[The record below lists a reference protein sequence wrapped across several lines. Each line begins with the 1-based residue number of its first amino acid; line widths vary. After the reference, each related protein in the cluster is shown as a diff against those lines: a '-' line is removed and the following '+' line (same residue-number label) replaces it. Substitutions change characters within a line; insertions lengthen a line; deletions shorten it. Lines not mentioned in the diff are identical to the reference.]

1 MPTTETNDA
10 DAGPPPGDQP
20 AKMTSTTPTTPTSLS
35 APQLHAL
42 FDILTHYETYYE
54 VQDFRDPDTI
64 YAYGTPFV
72 EREKLAA
79 PGGKENEGKKD
90 TKEAKDSK
98 DSKEGKDSRD
108 RSGSTPAD
116 VVYASTS
123 QSPILH
129 MLFNKTVM
137 TLPPAQTLPPAFWHV
152 RVQGLM
158 AQLAE
163 AELSE
168 SYDQGAMGTR
178 KMLATASSA
187 LIESLGRGALGGYPT
202 HHASASTEKE
212 EKKLTE
218 RTYDTKNAADFARAW
233 DDVLRAMV
241 YDNLVDELF
250 AYCSTNPDIEGHSPA
265 VAAAADYIIVHVAEF
280 LHYVFVLSPNG
291 RYLTKLVESVQQLI
305 PYSLVRQTLRVSNAA
320 TMINGMMKLLLAKLS
335 VGGLTNW
342 IGLTSTADDGM
353 NLLQRIVSMVLSYDA
368 SNFKKAA
375 DKIEKEKTVSKAQ
388 LAAIREHMARPRAYH
403 EAVRRESA
411 TTEEKGGDH
420 MSMVIAILDS
430 VDPSLTTSLTEAQH
444 AQLAQ
449 YYAALLSVHD
459 RREITNVFCRQS
471 PDLFTQALRDGV
483 AAFDPIIRGI
493 HDKIDL
499 KEHVS
504 DIEGFIN
511 EFIEI
516 SKGTKPSKNEER
528 VLPTV
533 KDYVELLRRNRHLLY
548 KWLHRVAHDT
558 PDIRDTFRVWAV
570 DTIKL
575 FRGPDPTSKGE
586 VKATSS
592 TSKNIDLSD
601 SRLEGGAGAMDPDLR
616 ALFTA
621 LPANVQSNVT
631 SLLDQHVVYLAALDE
646 AAAQQR
652 QALLDKI
659 NAPTPAATADDETPS
674 SKQAP
679 GSGRFIARW
688 QELLDD
694 TVIGPSAA
702 HGPLRHG
709 KDVAHV
715 TAPGKTG
722 ASASNGGTNNSG
734 GGSGSSPSSKLHI
747 RKHDSGFLSGISSAL
762 SSRNTSPERT
772 PIPTSSATPGRV
784 DVGPRPPNV
793 LPVVDA
799 LGTEFR
805 KLLVERTARR
815 E

>member
-1 MPTTETNDA
+1 MPTEATDT
-10 DAGPPPGDQP
+10 DAGPPPGRPP
-20 AKMTSTTPTTPTSLS
+20 ANTAAATLS

-42 FDILTHYETYYE
+42 FDILTRYETYYE

-64 YAYGTPFV
+64 FAYGTPFV
-72 EREKLAA
+72 ERKPPAST
-79 PGGKENEGKKD
+79 GNGNRD
-90 TKEAKDSK
+90 QQ
-98 DSKEGKDSRD
+98 EGKDEND
-108 RSGSTPAD
+108 ATGSTPTN
-116 VVYASTS
+116 VVYARQSR
-123 QSPILH
+123 SPILH

-152 RVQGLM
+152 RVQGIM

-178 KMLATASSA
+178 KMLATAASA
-187 LIESLGRGALGGYPT
+187 LVESLGRGALGGYPAHPT
-202 HHASASTEKE
+202 SKQDKT
-212 EKKLTE
+212 LTE
-218 RTYDTKNAADFARAW
+218 RTYDTTNAADFARAW
-233 DDVLRAMV
+233 DDVLRAAV

-250 AYCSTNPDIEGHSPA
+250 AYAATHPDMEGHSPA
-265 VAAAADYIIVHVAEF
+265 VAAAADYIIVHIAEF

-291 RYLTKLVESVQQLI
+291 RYLTKLVDSVQLLV

-353 NLLQRIVSMVLSYDA
+353 NLLQRIVSLVLSYDA

-375 DKIEKEKTVSKAQ
+375 DKIEKEKTASKAQ
-388 LAAIREHMARPRAYH
+388 LAAIREHLARPRAYH
-403 EAVRRESA
+403 EAVRNESLTKA
-411 TTEEKGGDH
+411 SSANDGYH
-420 MSMVIAILDS
+420 ASMVVAILES
-430 VDPSLTTSLTEAQH
+430 VDPSLTSSLTESQH

-459 RREITNVFCRQS
+459 RRELTNVFCRQS
-471 PDLFTQALRDGV
+471 PDLFTQAVRDGV

-516 SKGTKPSKNEER
+516 SKGTKPASKTSKNEDR
-528 VLPTV
+528 ILPTI
-533 KDYVELLRRNRHLLY
+533 KDYVKLLRRNRHLLY

-558 PDIRDTFRVWAV
+558 PDIRETFRRWAIE
-570 DTIKL
+570 TIKM
-575 FRGPDPTSKGE
+575 FRGPGAPKSANRDETPT
-586 VKATSS
+586 AS
-592 TSKNIDLSD
+592 TERKSDLGD
-601 SRLEGGAGAMDPDLR
+601 SRLEGSAGAMDPDLR
-616 ALFTA
+616 ALFA
-621 LPANVQSNVT
+621 SLPADVQTNVVSV
-631 SLLDQHVVYLAALDE
+631 LDEQVAYLAALDE

-652 QALLDKI
+652 QILLDKI
-659 NAPTPAATADDETPS
+659 NAPSSSAEDESASSSSPS

-694 TVIGPSAA
+694 NVIGPGTAY
-702 HGPLRHG
+702 GPLRHG
-709 KDVAHV
+709 KDVAHI

-722 ASASNGGTNNSG
+722 ASPSGAGNSG
-734 GGSGSSPSSKLHI
+734 GPNGLIGGGSNASSSKSNL
-747 RKHDSGFLSGISSAL
+747 RKFDGGFLSGISSAL

-772 PIPTSSATPGRV
+772 PTPIPASAATPGRI

-799 LGTEFR
+799 LGTQFR
-805 KLLVERTARR
+805 QLLVERTSRANGAG
-815 E
+815 EGQ